1 MLSLKKVYNY
11 SKISQIECIKKEIE
25 DFIKGYNVK
34 NIKLEKNPNDKSP
47 AFVKPKPEMDK
58 VNNFKKKEKGWFFS
72 KKDKEK
78 INKIKKSN
86 KKRTAQHGLIKHW
99 L

>member
-1 MLSLKKVYNY
+1 
-11 SKISQIECIKKEIE
+11 
-25 DFIKGYNVK
+25 
-34 NIKLEKNPNDKSP
+34 
-47 AFVKPKPEMDK
+47 MDK